1 MAQNAYIYL
10 QLDELSGSIVRDLER
25 RINWSKQER
34 KLSCER
40 RRAFVV
46 YGWALLKAYCWTHAE
61 HVLDAADVDEVAE
74 IEGFSDALLAAG
86 YAELEKKSDNGEVSR
101 DERKIKIERF
111 SHENITNKN
120 KLCNDNQRKRNKR
133 LTEREGETSAKNRTH
148 VREKSDAHPHTP
160 IDNIQY
166 NTPSPTYNTRQYN
179 NGYNNS
185 SSSHYRYDT
194 RNGNN
199 QDRPISRYST
209 NPEDIAELERRKKE
223 EERESAIKTAQC
235 DKNFTDW
242 VKAEHEAIRIES
254 LLKSEEGII
263 RVIELVR
270 EWRTPKSPPVPENDD
285 IPF

>member
-1 MAQNAYIYL
+1 MAQNTYIYL
-10 QLDELSGSIVRDLER
+10 QLDEVSGSIVRDLER

-46 YGWALLKAYCWTHAE
+46 YGWALLKAHCWTHAE
-61 HVLDAADVDEVAE
+61 HILDAADVDEVAE

-185 SSSHYRYDT
+185 SSSHCRYDT

-199 QDRPISRYST
+199 QDRPISQYST

-223 EERESAIKTAQC
+223 EERETAIKTAKC

-242 VKAEHEAIRIES
+242 VKAERGTIRIES
-254 LLKSEEGII
+254 LLMSEEGII
-263 RVIELVR
+263 RVMELVR
-270 EWRTPKSPPVPENDD
+270 EWKTQKSLPVPENDD